1 MLLNMKKFYLCYPTQ
16 ECMGGAMH
24 LNPMKNATQAKTYA
38 VIQRYMAGIVQH
50 TQTPFVMEYEEL

>member
-1 MLLNMKKFYLCYPTQ
+1 
-16 ECMGGAMH
+16 MH

-50 TQTPFVMEYEEL
+50 TQTTFVMEYEEL